1 MYKKKKNIYNVEG
14 KGLKIDDLI
23 DSGLNKTRLNSD
35 TEEKTWPPP
44 CPQSPLPR
52 ELQLLIPV
60 GRFDLWDLIEL

>member
-1 MYKKKKNIYNVEG
+1 M
-14 KGLKIDDLI
+14 LKIDDLI
-23 DSGLNKTRLNSD
+23 DFGLNKIRLNSD